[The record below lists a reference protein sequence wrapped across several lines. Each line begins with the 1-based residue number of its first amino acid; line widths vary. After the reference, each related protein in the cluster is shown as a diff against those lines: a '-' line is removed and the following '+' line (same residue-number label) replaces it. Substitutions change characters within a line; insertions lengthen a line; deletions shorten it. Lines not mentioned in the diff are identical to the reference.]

1 VLTWS
6 DAVLCPSPGMNNGLI
21 NSGRD
26 RLTKSEQKLVVDN
39 SRLVIARERASMVE
53 SIPRVDLGWPGCRSG
68 AHSHASASST
78 LAHRPLK
85 VISRKPSPEWYL

>member
-1 VLTWS
+1 MLTWS

-53 SIPRVDLGWPGCRSG
+53 SIWPGCRSG